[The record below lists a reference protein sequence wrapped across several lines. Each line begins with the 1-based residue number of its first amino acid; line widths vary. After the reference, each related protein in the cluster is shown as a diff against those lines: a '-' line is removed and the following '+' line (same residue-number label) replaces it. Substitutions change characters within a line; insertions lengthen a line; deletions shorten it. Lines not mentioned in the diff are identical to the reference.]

1 MRMRWTEQLKEDR
14 KKLLRMGD
22 ARQRA
27 VFIWDYYKFPLL
39 ALLFLLLFLFAV
51 FLGNAGRKDVCL
63 HAVLI
68 NNDSL
73 IRDCDDTVFDRLL
86 ADAGIDTGRKKT
98 EISADFSLGMSE
110 DESDDIETL
119 QVLNAMFLMYDI
131 DLYVSDER
139 YFEYFADS
147 DAFADLNLLI
157 DADLLSAVPDTERY
171 YYTDSNGVR
180 TLKGIRLR
188 EGSALHEAGYYHNE
202 VIIGAVGSGDNLD
215 KAIAVISQLLSNR
228 K

>member
-1 MRMRWTEQLKEDR
+1 MRWTEQLKEDR

>member
-51 FLGNAGRKDVCL
+51 FLGNAGREDVCL

-147 DAFADLNLLI
+147 DAFADLSLLI
-157 DADLLSAVPDTERY
+157 DADLLSAIPDTERY

-180 TLKGIRLR
+180 TLKGICLK